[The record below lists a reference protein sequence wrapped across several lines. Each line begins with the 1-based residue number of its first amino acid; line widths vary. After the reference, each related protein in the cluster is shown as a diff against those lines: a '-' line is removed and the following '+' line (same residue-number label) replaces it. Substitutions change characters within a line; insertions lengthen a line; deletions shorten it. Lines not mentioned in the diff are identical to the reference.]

1 MLESI
6 FLDYICSTYMK
17 KRSNIY
23 LSLFYLAL
31 AGETKCLE
39 LLEEERKPKAKTSSD
54 ILDDDT
60 VLVAARNGIVE
71 IVNEILTQFISVFYT
86 TNSQEENILL
96 VAVRNKKPLVVENLR
111 KKFQKEYPEVWNTL
125 TLAVNKD
132 GKTMLHM
139 AAYASEEYKPWQ
151 ISGSALQL
159 MWDVNWFQV

>member
-1 MLESI
+1 M
-6 FLDYICSTYMK
+6 
-17 KRSNIY
+17 
-23 LSLFYLAL
+23 
-31 AGETKCLE
+31 
-39 LLEEERKPKAKTSSD
+39 
-54 ILDDDT
+54 
-60 VLVAARNGIVE
+60 
-71 IVNEILTQFISVFYT
+71 
-86 TNSQEENILL
+86 
-96 VAVRNKKPLVVENLR
+96 RNKKPLVVENLR